1 MTPPSSSARKAQL
14 SHTLGLACL
23 LAVAGGC
30 QPVRLDENLCPRNQP
45 PERTTILLLD
55 TSDPLN
61 EKQRGVF
68 SRMVRELQEPGGP
81 ADFRVAPGEA
91 LVVYELPQKF
101 DDVEPL
107 VLVCNPGDRPDDW
120 GWQRELT
127 EGKQLALAA
136 WRRFRERVE
145 PLFADRESTAEP
157 SSPILEFLGVI
168 VPRHTPSARVAT
180 ETRTHLILY
189 SDLLQHSSGLSHYGP
204 YPPAD
209 AIPQT
214 TGLRHLRTD
223 LTGVEVSLYRLER
236 SRDARWQTTEHYYW
250 WTRLVDALGGKVIWQ
265 ESV

>member
-1 MTPPSSSARKAQL
+1 MTPLGTKPFRARNL
-14 SHTLGLACL
+14 PLLWLGGL
-23 LAVAGGC
+23 LAIAAGC
-30 QPVRLDENLCPRNQP
+30 QPARLDENLCPLNQP

-68 SRMVRELQEPGGP
+68 ARMVRELQEPDGP
-81 ADFRVAPGEA
+81 VDFRVAPGEA
-91 LVVYELPQKF
+91 LVVYELPQEF
-101 DDVEPL
+101 RDVEPL

-120 GWQRELT
+120 GWKQELT
-127 EGKQLALAA
+127 EGKQLAFAA

-145 PLFADRESTAEP
+145 PLFAARESSAEP

-168 VPRHTPSARVAT
+168 LPRHTPSARMAT
-180 ETRTHLILY
+180 DTRTHLILY
-189 SDLLQHSSGLSHYGP
+189 SDLLQHSEALSHYGP

-209 AIPQT
+209 ALAQT

-236 SRDARWQTTEHYYW
+236 SRDARWQTAEHYYW
-250 WTRLVDALGGKVIWQ
+250 WTGLVAAFGGEVIWQ
-265 ESV
+265 ESI